1 MVSQVSWQQ
10 QYTQYHYSQRSAQST
25 QHEASSTAP
34 GSQAQAASETSE
46 TNSAQSIFDVDAV
59 VKNVMSFVN
68 ARIAQESD
76 PEKRDQLVAQARSG
90 VEQGFSEARD
100 ILKNYGKLD
109 DAMAGN
115 IDAAESHIYDALD
128 QWSSNEDDISSAV
141 GQQVTDAVTGS
152 DGGRSNESRVTS
164 SQYTSAY
171 DELRANKQQ
180 LSLSLTTRDGDQVTI
195 GYSGLNAQYGSLS
208 SSSSGSSVSWSSVSG
223 SQFYLDI
230 QGDLDEEEMNAISS
244 LLQDV
249 DALASEFFDGD
260 VETAFQMA
268 QALEIDPSELS
279 SMNLSL
285 RETETYASRL
295 YQDNSGEQSS
305 TLPRG
310 LEPLRNYA
318 QHLVETAQKMQQQTS
333 LHSADFLDLLNL
345 HPDATE
351 LQRGINQSLLDGAS
365 QA

>member
-1 MVSQVSWQQ
+1 MVTQVSWQQ

-25 QHEASSTAP
+25 QHEASTTAS
-34 GSQAQAASETSE
+34 GSQTQAASETSE
-46 TNSAQSIFDVDAV
+46 TSSEQSIFDVDAV
-59 VKNVMSFVN
+59 VKNVMNFVN

-76 PEKRDQLVAQARSG
+76 PEKRDQLIAQARSG
-90 VEQGFSEARD
+90 VEQGFSDARD

-109 DAMAGN
+109 DATAGN

-128 QWSSNEDDISSAV
+128 QLSSNEDDISSAV
-141 GQQVTDAVTGS
+141 GQQVTDAVTGGNS
-152 DGGRSNESRVTS
+152 QSENDRRVTS
-164 SQYTSAY
+164 SQYTSSY
-171 DELRANKQQ
+171 DVLRANKQQ

-195 GYSGLNAQYGSLS
+195 GYSGMDALYGSLS
-208 SSSSGSSVSWSSVSG
+208 ASDSGHSVSWSSISG
-223 SQFYLDI
+223 SKFYLDI
-230 QGDLDEEEMNAISS
+230 QGDLDEDEMNAISS

-260 VETAFQMA
+260 IETAFQMA
-268 QALEIDPSELS
+268 QSLEIDPSELS

-285 RETETYASRL
+285 QETDTYASRL

-310 LEPLRNYA
+310 LEPLRDYA

-333 LHSADFLDLLNL
+333 LHSADFLDLLDL

-351 LQRGINQSLLDGAS
+351 QQRGINQSLLDGTLKA
-365 QA
+365 